1 MNEPSI
7 LHEASDWLVVD
18 KPAGWHSTGEDGSVE
33 GWLRESRPELSEL
46 EESGLV
52 HRLDRGTTGCLLV
65 ARSSEAATALR
76 EGMKSGV
83 IRKTYQALAG
93 GTVPWGGR
101 FVLHFT
107 SRYKRSK
114 KVSVARNGEARHRGT
129 CTWSIRERGSRV
141 TLVEVELVGPGRR
154 HQIRAGFAHVGAP
167 LLGDEL
173 YGGEPWAEDRP
184 ALHAW
189 RLELDGVTVESPSP
203 FAVVMEHE
211 T

>member
-1 MNEPSI
+1 M
-7 LHEASDWLVVD
+7 
-18 KPAGWHSTGEDGSVE
+18 
-33 GWLRESRPELSEL
+33 
-46 EESGLV
+46 

-65 ARSSEAATALR
+65 ARSSAAATTLR
-76 EGMKSGV
+76 DDMKSGA

-107 SRYKRSK
+107 SRYKRSR

-129 CTWSIRERGSRV
+129 CTWSIRERGSHV

-173 YGGEPWAEDRP
+173 YGGEPWAEERP

-189 RLELDGVTVESPSP
+189 RLELDGVVVESPSP
-203 FAVVMEHE
+203 FTAVMELE
-211 T
+211 A

>member
-1 MNEPSI
+1 VNEPSI
-7 LHEASDWLVVD
+7 LHQTDDWLVVD
-18 KPAGWHSTGEDGSVE
+18 KPAGWHSTGEHDSIE
-33 GWLRESRPELSEL
+33 CWLRDARPELAGL
-46 EESGLV
+46 DESGLV
-52 HRLDRGTTGCLLV
+52 HRLDQGTTGCLLV
-65 ARSSEAATALR
+65 ATSTDAAVGLR
-76 EGMKSGV
+76 DGMKSGA

-114 KVSVARNGEARHRGT
+114 KVSVAKNGDARHRGT
-129 CTWSIRERGSRV
+129 CTWAIRDRGTKV

-189 RLELDGVTVESPSP
+189 RLELDGVMVESPSP
-203 FAVVMEHE
+203 FTVVTE
-211 T
+211 TES